1 MFLSGNINNFKII
14 SSFLKQAFPKTT
26 FDKNII
32 KDLVIN
38 DLSNCEG
45 AYIKFSKQFGILF
58 INEKNYSAIT
68 IAHELIHFI
77 QDVTGKAITLPYKIE
92 DKFIAIES
100 LPGITKLS
108 KLTGDNLNTLRNIFN
123 NEELVPYINNI
134 CHNFEILFKTDNVSP
149 LKTINELIRYVNQL
163 ISNNGT
169 YQDLLDHI
177 NSHNKL
183 SKLPKIEK
191 LILIVCT
198 IFGQHRTLIKKIV
211 GNYFKDL

>member
-1 MFLSGNINNFKII
+1 MV
-14 SSFLKQAFPKTT
+14 T
-26 FDKNII
+26 
-32 KDLVIN
+32 N
-38 DLSNCEG
+38 DLCHCEG
-45 AYIKFSKQFGILF
+45 AYIKFSKPFGILF
-58 INEKNYSAIT
+58 INEKHCSDIT

-77 QDVTGKAITLPYKIE
+77 QDVTGQAITLSHEIG

-134 CHNFEILFKTDNVSP
+134 CHNFERFFKTDKTGP

-169 YQDLLDHI
+169 YQDLLDYI
-177 NSHNKL
+177 NSHKKL